1 VALEMAVAEAGH
13 GPMPFTDRWLLV
25 GSVSVV
31 FLCLATIQLA
41 ATPPEG
47 GPGRSIVWARL
58 VGIPFLLLM
67 GLFSS
72 LESQWVA
79 LGVLGV
85 CVAEIVSDMSA
96 PDATEAQAFD
106 EPEVFDD

>member
-1 VALEMAVAEAGH
+1 
-13 GPMPFTDRWLLV
+13 MPFTDRWLLV

-31 FLCLATIQLA
+31 LLFLATIQLA

-47 GPGRSIVWARL
+47 GPGRTIVWSRL
-58 VGIPFLLLM
+58 VGIPFLLVM
-67 GLFSS
+67 GLLSS

-85 CVAEIVSDMSA
+85 CVAEIVSDLSA
-96 PDATEAQAFD
+96 PDAAEVPAFD